1 MYHLIWWKWRTKEFW
16 QICRAVFRFLTF
28 MILGV
33 ELNIG
38 IPTPRETLEISKK
51 QQTPYFHTS
60 TTAREWRCENMGFV
74 VVFFL
79 KYKIG
84 NNDFITI
91 LGSEN
96 LNSVMFTTNYC
107 SNPTVN
113 VPVGSITHLESP
125 WTLNITPILST
136 VSRDLI
142 LGLKNQN
149 YHNPDVFYSWIPPR
163 SSSDKIRIHWIMIY
177 MFEIHQFFDETYPS
191 YVPFIPYYHTW

>member
-1 MYHLIWWKWRTKEFW
+1 MVLTGGRTDSERNF
-16 QICRAVFRFLTF
+16 
-28 MILGV
+28 
-33 ELNIG
+33 ENIQKNNKPH
-38 IPTPRETLEISKK
+38 IFTTPRPLGS
-51 QQTPYFHTS
+51 
-60 TTAREWRCENMGFV
+60 GV
-74 VVFFL
+74 VKIWGLLFFFK

-163 SSSDKIRIHWIMIY
+163 SSSDRIRIHWIMIY